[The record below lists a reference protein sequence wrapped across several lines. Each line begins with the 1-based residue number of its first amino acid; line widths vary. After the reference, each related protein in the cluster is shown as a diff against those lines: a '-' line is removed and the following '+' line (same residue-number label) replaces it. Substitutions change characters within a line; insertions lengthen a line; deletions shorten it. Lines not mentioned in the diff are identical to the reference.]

1 MKWDAIGAIA
11 ELLGAIGV
19 IASLVYLASQIRQ
32 SREQMTL
39 NSRTVQA
46 STQQK
51 ISENLNGIV
60 MRATADSENARA
72 IALGSADF
80 AKLEGEDL
88 MRFQLWAGG
97 LLTAYENAY
106 YQYRIGLL
114 DENRWRLYH
123 AQLISVLSP
132 DRAGGPGI
140 ADYWRAYPLTTS
152 PEFVALVEEIL
163 GEEGGDE

>member
-1 MKWDAIGAIA
+1 
-11 ELLGAIGV
+11 
-19 IASLVYLASQIRQ
+19 
-32 SREQMTL
+32 
-39 NSRTVQA
+39 
-46 STQQK
+46 
-51 ISENLNGIV
+51 

-80 AKLEGEDL
+80 AQLEGEDL

-123 AQLISVLSP
+123 AQLVSVMSP

-152 PEFVALVEEIL
+152 PEFVVLVE
-163 GEEGGDE
+163 